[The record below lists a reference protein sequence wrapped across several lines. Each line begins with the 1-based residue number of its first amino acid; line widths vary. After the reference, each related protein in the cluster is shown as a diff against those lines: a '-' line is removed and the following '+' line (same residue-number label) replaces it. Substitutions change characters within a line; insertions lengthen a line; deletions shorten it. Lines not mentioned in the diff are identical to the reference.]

1 MALSGSALCCQ
12 RPINSNGHA

>member
-1 MALSGSALCCQ
+1 MTLSGSALCCQ